1 MKKFFKFIG
10 ILFLILII
18 VAVGGGYYFIKNFDL
33 NKYKS
38 YAEDLAGKELGRK
51 LAINGEAS
59 LAISLIPTLVVNDVE
74 LANASWAK
82 QPQMVKVKQLEI
94 SFAVLPLLHK
104 EIVIDNVN
112 LVNPEIYLEQ
122 AADGKAN
129 WDFNKPESS
138 SPIKEV
144 KADFPKAAQKVN
156 NADEIEKRVEKAEQI
171 SPAAAVIAGFA
182 AKKVTIENGLVRFD
196 DQKSK
201 QIMNLRIN
209 SFDFSADSLDAPIT
223 ASFDLIYD
231 NQPINGVTTLGSI
244 NQLMDE
250 NHPFP
255 VKLTAGA
262 YGVKINVDGVVNNI
276 TKEPKYSFDTN
287 IYNPAGNMGAPE
299 TTLIA
304 KISGDTKI
312 VKADIS
318 TLNVANNLIKG
329 TANVDISGKKPFVKA
344 NLSSNRFDL
353 TSLNKAQP
361 LAWNLPVLISEA
373 RASQLV
379 PNTPVPYSVLN
390 SVNAEAIINIKQ
402 LIIDRAMTANNV
414 TMTAKLNNGVL
425 NINPLK
431 LNFGGGDVDAKLTVN
446 GPAQNIVLN
455 LNSQNILLQNM
466 HQEFQ
471 VDGTNDFGIKS
482 GGQTQITANITT
494 GGNTYRQLVQHLSGQ
509 MVAVVDKSVVQAGSL
524 KFMTGN
530 ILTQILSMI
539 NLNVNK
545 NPVIDLQCA
554 VVRADFANGKANF
567 PQSIAI
573 QSNQIT
579 LVSNGA
585 INLVSDKID
594 FTVTPTMNIKDAGV
608 MQALSSFIKVG
619 GTLENPKIALDEKQA
634 LQTIVGVATTGPA
647 FLGAQLVTESNSA
660 PCWTALQ
667 GTPYANR
674 FKAPSKSSTVT
685 NDVVTGT
692 KDAVKGTGKAL
703 EKSVR
708 GIRDGVKDIFKAF

>member
-1 MKKFFKFIG
+1 MKKFFKVIG
-10 ILFLILII
+10 ILFLVLIV

-38 YAEDLAGKELGRK
+38 YAEDLVYKETGRK

-59 LAISLIPTLVVNDVE
+59 LGISLIPTLIVNNVE
-74 LANASWAK
+74 LANPAWAK
-82 QPQMVKVKQLEI
+82 QPQMVKIKQLELK
-94 SFAVLPLLHK
+94 FALLPLLHK
-104 EIVIDNVN
+104 EIMIDNIN

-122 AADGKAN
+122 SKAGQTS
-129 WDFNKPESS
+129 WDFSKPVDGSA
-138 SPIKEV
+138 IKEV
-144 KADFPKAAQKVN
+144 KANAQEVAKEVK
-156 NADEIEKRVEKAEQI
+156 NADQIEKRVAKAEEAG
-171 SPAAAVIAGFA
+171 PAAAVLAGFA
-182 AKKVTIENGLVRFD
+182 AKNVSIENGLVRYD

-201 QIMNLRIN
+201 QVVNLRIN
-209 SFDFSADSLDAPIT
+209 QFEFSADSLDAPMT
-223 ASFDLIYD
+223 ANFDLVYD
-231 NQPINGVTTLGSI
+231 NQPIKGVATVGSI
-244 NQLMDE
+244 NQLMAE
-250 NHPFP
+250 KETFP

-262 YGVKINVDGVVNNI
+262 YGVKVNADGTVSNI
-276 TKEPKYSFDTN
+276 MKAPTYSLNAN
-287 IYNPAGNMGAPE
+287 IYNPAGNFDAPE
-299 TTLIA
+299 TTLVA
-304 KISGDTKI
+304 KISGDTKKI
-312 VKADIS
+312 KVDLS
-318 TLNVANNLIKG
+318 TLNIANNLVTG
-329 TANVDISGKKPFVKA
+329 TVNADISGKKPYINA

-353 TSLNKAQP
+353 TSLNPAQP
-361 LAWNLPVLISEA
+361 LAWNLPSLINEA
-373 RASQLV
+373 QATQLV
-379 PNTPVPYSVLN
+379 PNTAVPYSALN
-390 SVNAEAIINIKQ
+390 SVNANAVIKIKQ
-402 LIIDRAMTANNV
+402 LIVNHAMTANNV
-414 TMTAKLNNGVL
+414 SLTAKLNNGVL
-425 NINPLK
+425 NVNPFK
-431 LNFGGGDVDAKLTVN
+431 LDFGGGAVDGDLTVN

-466 HQEFQ
+466 HDEFR
-471 VDGTNDFGIKS
+471 VEGTRDFGIKS
-482 GGQTQITANITT
+482 GGQTQISAKITT
-494 GGNTYRQLVQHLSGQ
+494 GGNTYRQLVQHLNGQ
-509 MVAVVDKSVVQAGSL
+509 LVAIVDKSVIQAGSL

-530 ILTQILSMI
+530 ILTQILGMI

-608 MQALSSFIKVG
+608 VQALSSFIKVG

-634 LQTIVGVATTGPA
+634 LQTLVGVATTGPA
-647 FLGAQLVTESNSA
+647 FLGSQLVLESNSS

-685 NDVVTGT
+685 NDVVSGT
-692 KDAVKGTGKAL
+692 KDVVKGTGKAL

-708 GIRDGVKDIFKAF
+708 GIRDGVKDLFKSF

>member
-74 LANASWAK
+74 LANAPWAK

-94 SFAVLPLLHK
+94 SFAILPLLHK

-144 KADFPKAAQKVN
+144 KADLPKAAQKVN

-182 AKKVTIENGLVRFD
+182 AKNVTIENGLVRYD

-201 QIMNLRIN
+201 QVMNLRIN

-223 ASFDLIYD
+223 ANFDLIYD
-231 NQPINGVTTLGSI
+231 NQPISGVTTLGSI
-244 NQLMDE
+244 NRLMDE

-255 VKLTAGA
+255 VKLTAAA
-262 YGVKINVDGVVNNI
+262 YGVKINVDGALNNI
-276 TKEPKYSFDTN
+276 IKEPKYSFDTN

-318 TLNVANNLIKG
+318 TLNVANNLVKG
-329 TANVDISGKKPFVKA
+329 SVNVDISGKKPFINA

-390 SVNAEAIINIKQ
+390 SVNADAIINIKQ
-402 LIIDRAMTANNV
+402 LIIDKAMMADNV
-414 TMTAKLNNGVL
+414 AMTAKLNNGVL
-425 NINPLK
+425 NVNPLK
-431 LNFGGGDVDAKLTVN
+431 LNFGGGDIDAKLTVN

-471 VDGTNDFGIKS
+471 VEGANDFGIKS

-494 GGNTYRQLVQHLSGQ
+494 SGNTYRQLVQHLSGQ

-530 ILTQILSMI
+530 ILTQILGMI

-567 PQSIAI
+567 PQSIAV

-674 FKAPSKSSTVT
+674 FKAPSKSSAVT
-685 NDVVTGT
+685 NDVVSGT